1 MLIERSELTSGS
13 SWHAAGGFHTLN
25 GDPNVAKL
33 QAYTVRLYKE
43 LEELTS
49 NAEHPAAADSQIFAT
64 DLAEHLQQALND
76 GRYGQLIL
84 ISPPEFLN
92 VLRSKLSSDVCR
104 CVAELIGLDMTASPS
119 ATIAARIPKHLK
131 HG

>member
-1 MLIERSELTSGS
+1 MHNPAPVWILVADCGCSRLLTWNAESADLI
-13 SWHAAGGFHTLN
+13 
-25 GDPNVAKL
+25 
-33 QAYTVRLYKE
+33 E